1 MMLKILSNYAKY
13 SGIWISIALNPFHWR
28 LAFEFMHPDELN
40 PNMRG
45 IFISLLPISLRVVV
59 DDGSWQENNMN
70 NKESLAFI
78 IGMVLVI
85 ITVTVCVTYYN
96 LNKTAAM
103 KSNIDSAIVKGI
115 DPLAVRCA
123 YEYGDNV
130 CIAYAISHGK
140 MESQATVKK

>member
-1 MMLKILSNYAKY
+1 MV
-13 SGIWISIALNPFHWR
+13 G
-28 LAFEFMHPDELN
+28 E
-40 PNMRG
+40 NM
-45 IFISLLPISLRVVV
+45 
-59 DDGSWQENNMN
+59 E

-78 IGMVLVI
+78 IGVVLI
-85 ITVTVCVTYYN
+85 AVTAIVCATYYN

-123 YEYGDNV
+123 YEHGDNV

-140 MESQATVKK
+140 MESQTTVKK

>member
-1 MMLKILSNYAKY
+1 
-13 SGIWISIALNPFHWR
+13 
-28 LAFEFMHPDELN
+28 
-40 PNMRG
+40 
-45 IFISLLPISLRVVV
+45 
-59 DDGSWQENNMN
+59 MN

-85 ITVTVCVTYYN
+85 ITGIICATYYN

-123 YEYGDNV
+123 YEHSDNV